1 METRF
6 IAFRNIIFDFEAGF
20 IGDEIWIARER
31 KKKKKKKGG
40 KVGGENWGHNGGD
53 NGINYQRRGERR
65 NALYHDDEHILTDS
79 RFGHTAVNPDTLRP
93 HINLI
98 ILTRAY
104 PISVSYAE
112 HRFIP
117 VRGSSGILTFP
128 RFTRV
133 EPLIFNPAF
142 H

>member
-1 METRF
+1 MTSSIDTNHGLDGWTEMRYS
-6 IAFRNIIFDFEAGF
+6 DFEEGF
-20 IGDEIWIARER
+20 IGGEIERVKRE
-31 KKKKKKKGG
+31 
-40 KVGGENWGHNGGD
+40 KVGRENWGHNGGD
-53 NGINYQRRGERR
+53 NGINYRGEGG

-112 HRFIP
+112 P
-117 VRGSSGILTFP
+117 
-128 RFTRV
+128 
-133 EPLIFNPAF
+133 
-142 H
+142 